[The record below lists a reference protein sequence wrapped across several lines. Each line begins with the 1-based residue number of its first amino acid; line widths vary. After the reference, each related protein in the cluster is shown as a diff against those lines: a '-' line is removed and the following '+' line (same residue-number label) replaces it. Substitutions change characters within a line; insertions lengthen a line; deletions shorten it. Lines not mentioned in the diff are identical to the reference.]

1 MKKPEYSDIEE
12 LLIRNLNGTT
22 SKKEL
27 EKLNKWRQLSPE
39 NELLMSTLK
48 EKSREPQH
56 PHYESL
62 EKQII
67 EAGFHESEV
76 SIKQSTRRYLFYK
89 VAATI
94 ALVCITFW
102 AVIKPGVKQEV
113 TERQQELVVS
123 SNPTGQRSKISLPDH
138 SVIWLNSESKL
149 TYEKGFTDSVR
160 FIKLEGEAYFEVEPD
175 LNRPFVVETGIVR
188 TTVLG
193 TSFNIRNFPEENSI
207 SVALIIGKVRVT
219 DSKADNEL
227 FLEPFEQIKFS
238 KNTGSFKMTQFN
250 ADLISI
256 WKDGLIYFK
265 KSSFKQVIKTLERS
279 YDVDF
284 DYNNYNLRDWS
295 YTGMFDNISLEI
307 VLTRIGYSE
316 GFSFEID
323 GRKVK
328 IQEEPRI

>member
-1 MKKPEYSDIEE
+1 MIKPEFSDIEE
-12 LLIRNLNGTT
+12 ILMRSLNSTI
-22 SKKEL
+22 SKKDL
-27 EKLNKWRQLSPE
+27 EKLSRWRQLSPK
-39 NELLMSTLK
+39 NELLMGTLN
-48 EKSREPQH
+48 EKSMEPQH

-62 EKQII
+62 EKRII
-67 EAGFHESEV
+67 DAGFRESDTL
-76 SIKQSTRRYLFYK
+76 IKPSTSRYQFYK

-94 ALVCITFW
+94 ALICITSW
-102 AVIKPGVKQEV
+102 AVIKTATKQEV

-123 SNPTGQRSKISLPDH
+123 SNPTGQRSKISLPDRT
-138 SVIWLNSESKL
+138 VIWLNSESKL
-149 TYEKGFTDSVR
+149 TYKKGFTDSVR

-207 SVALIIGKVRVT
+207 SVALITGKVRVT

-250 ADLISI
+250 EDIISI
-256 WKDGLIYFK
+256 WKDGIICFK
-265 KSSFKQVIKTLERS
+265 ESSFKQVIQTLERS

-284 DYNNYNLRDWS
+284 DYNNYNLRNWN
-295 YTGMFDNISLEI
+295 YTGKFENISLEI

-328 IQEEPRI
+328 IQEEPKI